1 MAIAVDTLDGA
12 HVLLVGSAEWT
23 TPLADALETRV
34 GATVE
39 TVTTA
44 DAALSVLDDRP
55 VECVVSEYAL
65 DGRTGLEL
73 LRTIREGSPTL
84 PVVLC
89 TASGSEAVAVND
101 VNGAIFDPDGLDI
114 HAIPTHEEQP
124 EAVTAGVDDV
134 LPNAGLLEL
143 DVGVLIPAAI
153 GNVLIEANAGDVR
166 ADIVVEGANG
176 PTTSAPDD
184 IFEKWGVPV
193 VPDILANAGGVT
205 VPHFEWLQDINR
217 RAWSLEEVNEELEA
231 EMLAALKD
239 VRTQVDE
246 RDVTWRDAAHI
257 VARSRLADAQEAR
270 GLWP

>member
-44 DAALSVLDDRP
+44 DAALSVLDDCP

-65 DGRTGLEL
+65 DGRAGLEL

-114 HAIPTHEEQP
+114 STPTVSTSTRSP
-124 EAVTAGVDDV
+124 PTRSN
-134 LPNAGLLEL
+134 PRRSP
-143 DVGVLIPAAI
+143 PAS
-153 GNVLIEANAGDVR
+153 
-166 ADIVVEGANG
+166 
-176 PTTSAPDD
+176 TTS
-184 IFEKWGVPV
+184 
-193 VPDILANAGGVT
+193 
-205 VPHFEWLQDINR
+205 
-217 RAWSLEEVNEELEA
+217 S
-231 EMLAALKD
+231 
-239 VRTQVDE
+239 RTPGSSNS
-246 RDVTWRDAAHI
+246 TWAC
-257 VARSRLADAQEAR
+257 
-270 GLWP
+270 